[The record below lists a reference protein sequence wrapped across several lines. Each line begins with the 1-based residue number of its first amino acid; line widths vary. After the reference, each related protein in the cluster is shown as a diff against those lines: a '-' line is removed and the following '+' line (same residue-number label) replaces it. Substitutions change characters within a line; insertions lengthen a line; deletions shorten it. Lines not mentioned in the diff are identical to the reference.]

1 MFKNN
6 FVLMLTTPQLAK
18 RDVEVVMEQAGVN
31 KQQAIK
37 ALANNKRNIANAIM
51 DLTEPNG

>member
-1 MFKNN
+1 
-6 FVLMLTTPQLAK
+6 MLTTPQLAK